1 MKRVVL
7 IILCCLCLS
16 MSFAQGISKV
26 ERVQF
31 RLNFLTPGAEIEF
44 GVTNNSTALL
54 NAGFLWG
61 IGSSES
67 VNGTTETNFAI
78 LPIIDAQYRYY
89 YNLNS
94 RKEKGK
100 NISKN
105 SGNFIALKGTYYF
118 TESFLE
124 TLEGDEENL
133 VTDESDLSAIG
144 IVYGIQRTYFDW
156 LHMGLEGGIGYVQT
170 ETDGTILPILSF
182 TIGYAF

>member
-1 MKRVVL
+1 MKRV
-7 IILCCLCLS
+7 ILVIVSCLYLS
-16 MSFAQGISKV
+16 LSFAQDISTV

-54 NAGFLWG
+54 NAGLLWG
-61 IGSSES
+61 IGSSEDA
-67 VNGTTETNFAI
+67 NGTIETNFAL

-94 RKEKGK
+94 RQAKGK
-100 NISKN
+100 NTSKN

-133 VTDESDLSAIG
+133 VTDESDLSVIG

-156 LHMGLEGGIGYVQT
+156 LHMGFEGGIGYGQT
-170 ETDGTILPILSF
+170 ETDGTILPVLSF